1 MADDT
6 FPPPIEIPWRLAAT
20 TQPLVAGEP
29 DETAIS
35 LFTFQPDDEAL
46 TSLFP
51 DEQLLYLKFAVS
63 VSPAALPPGTPPVA
77 ALGEGAP
84 CLHLRLDLK
93 IRKAA
98 GALGTIRPYFHSAAP
113 LHRTM
118 LQTGVVGAEVYTG
131 EREQQA
137 TGKSGSQLHESSSS
151 RSITDTV
158 GGGASFGIGGFS
170 VGGSASTS
178 STSVSADRSVTQFT
192 DSTQRQASEERREL
206 LSHMTRVENLITLL
220 SAKYVGT
227 PHLNFS
233 LSPQPL
239 ALLSVDPSD
248 PNLWFS
254 QLLQRRS
261 SGIEG
266 MQEFTTVVLVPRGE
280 DFCVNARLRRVCV
293 LDDPPGPLTFNELF
307 SFNQHLGR
315 LLNYLDRAFPPGTPL
330 EELDVDLSGALPS
343 PDDFARPVLE
353 TWVVSPL
360 QLVLASV
367 VSPKAGLPVGLVK
380 RGLVNYKHM
389 LEIWRETLIDE
400 YERNVARSP
409 LERGV
414 LVGEDRM
421 LDTCF
426 AFSAAGAPVV
436 SGSTSS
442 VSALEFVDV
451 DAADFDLGGV
461 TSTAS
466 AARSS
471 VRTRAL
477 EAATRWNLLEGRLA
491 TLLANLRRGPKRR
504 PLRLDDPRLVNLLLR
519 RWSRLGGDD
528 PRNLAFDAAVSALH
542 LDKAQRG
549 QLKAAGASDLAGIA
563 QAILAAPDVERYNV
577 QAKLLQATYEAEKV
591 RGQLPEPIEG
601 ALSAKDAE
609 LLRQTIGDGLHK
621 DAGQPGRE

>member
-1 MADDT
+1 MPDDT
-6 FPPPIEIPWRLAAT
+6 LPPPIEIPWRLAAT

-35 LFTFQPDDEAL
+35 LFVYQPDEAAL

-63 VSPAALPPGTPPVA
+63 VSPAALPAGTPPVA

-98 GALGTIRPYFHSAAP
+98 GALGTIRPYFHAAAP
-113 LHRTM
+113 LHRSM
-118 LQTGVVGAEVYTG
+118 LQTGVVGAEVYEGT
-131 EREQQA
+131 RNQQV
-137 TGKSGSQLHESSSS
+137 TGKSGSQLHESSNS
-151 RSITDTV
+151 RSITDSL
-158 GGGASFGIGGFS
+158 GASASLGIGPFS

-178 STSVSADRSVTQFT
+178 STAVSADRSVTQFT
-192 DSTQRQASEERREL
+192 DTTQRQAAEERREL

-220 SAKYVGT
+220 NAKYVGT
-227 PHLNFS
+227 PHLHFS

-248 PNLWFS
+248 PSLWFS

-293 LDDPPGPLTFNELF
+293 LDDPPGPLTFTERF

-315 LLNYLDRAFPPGTPL
+315 LLNYLDRVFPPGTPL
-330 EELDVDLSGALPS
+330 EELDVDLSGALPN
-343 PDDFARPVLE
+343 PDEFARPVIE
-353 TWVVSPL
+353 TWWVSPL
-360 QLVLASV
+360 SLILAGV
-367 VSPKAGLPVGLVK
+367 VSPKAGPVVGLVK

-389 LEIWRETLIDE
+389 LELWRETLVDE
-400 YERNVARSP
+400 YERAVARSP

-436 SGSTSS
+436 SGSTVS
-442 VSALEFVDV
+442 VSPLEFVDL
-451 DAADFDLGGV
+451 DAADLDLGGV
-461 TSTAS
+461 ASSAS

-477 EAATRWNLLEGRLA
+477 ETATRWNLLEGRLA
-491 TLLANLRRGPKRR
+491 TLLANQRRAPKRR
-504 PLRLDDPRLVNLLLR
+504 PLRLDDPRMVDLLLR
-519 RWSRLGGDD
+519 RWSRLDAAD

-542 LDKAQRG
+542 LDRTQHG
-549 QLKAAGASDLAGIA
+549 QLKAAGASDLRGIA
-563 QAILAAPDVERYNV
+563 LAILAAPGVEHYNH
-577 QAKLLQATYEAEKV
+577 QATQMHATYEAEKV
-591 RGQLPEPIEG
+591 RGQLPEPVAG
-601 ALSAKDAE
+601 SLSAKDAE
-609 LLRQTIGDGLHK
+609 LLRRAIGDGLHK